1 MPSDKEED
9 IVAGK
14 VLIANRG
21 EIAIRIARTAAELGI
36 TTVMVNPLDDVAS
49 AHTGAGDIARQLPQ
63 EGVAAYLDQKALLD
77 IAAAEGCG
85 LIHPGYGFLSEN
97 ASFARACAERGI
109 VFVGPAPETLD
120 LFGDKS
126 AARALA
132 ERCAVPTLPG
142 SRGAVTLDEARAFLE
157 RHGAMMLK
165 ALAGG
170 GGRGMRVVEQAE
182 DLDEAF
188 VRAGSEARN
197 AFGDGRLYAE
207 ALMPRA
213 RHVEVQIV
221 GDGSGAAT
229 HLWDRECSLQRQR
242 QKLVEIAPAIGIPPQ
257 IRATILDAALFLA
270 RATRYRGI
278 GTFEF
283 LVDADGGA
291 ALPFVFIEANPRIQ
305 VEHTVTEEVTGID
318 LVAVQFALAGGATL
332 DSLGLD
338 DASGRSPQAVAMQLR
353 INMETID
360 ANGQARPA
368 GGVISRYEMPTGRGV
383 RVDDYG
389 RSGFSPSPRYD
400 SLLGKLIVRAPDFG
414 ATVAKARRAL
424 DACLIEGVDT
434 NLGFLKALLGLP
446 EVREGAFDTRFVE
459 RNVAALIAAAGV
471 ERMQAASAPVDPL
484 AVLSARPAPS
494 RAGSTVVETAVPQG
508 QAGVR
513 APMVGRLVSI
523 AVQVGDVVRKGQ
535 TLAVIEALKM
545 EHAIVAPSSG
555 AVAAIFHASGDVVAE
570 EAVLMA
576 IVPDDCAVDEDE
588 VVASVD
594 LDAPRADLD
603 RVRAMHAHV
612 TDAGRAD
619 MVARRHAKGKRTA
632 RENIADLCDAGSF
645 KEYGPLVTAGR
656 RYEDTPQ
663 DVDRRLIKTASDG
676 LVMGI
681 GRVNGDAFG
690 PERSRCVAMS
700 YDYTV
705 LAGTQGHKNHVKT
718 DRMLEVARQARLPVV
733 FYTEGGGGRSG
744 GASPGD
750 PIPPPTTVG
759 GLKYRTWAHMG
770 KLSGLVPLVGVTSGF
785 CFAGNAVLL
794 AMCDVII
801 ATRDSSIGIGG
812 PAMIEGGGLG
822 IYAPE
827 EVGPVSVQ
835 SPNGVID
842 IVVEDEAEATEVARK
857 YLSYFQGRLEGWQ
870 DADQNALRH
879 AIPENRRAAYD
890 VRKIIETLADVGSV
904 LELRRGFAR
913 SMVTVL
919 ARIEGRP
926 VGVIANDCASPT
938 GGAVDSD
945 GADKAARFMQLCNAF
960 DIPIVT
966 LIDVPGNMV
975 GPEAEKTAT
984 VRHCGRLYVI
994 GANLEVPMFSVV
1006 LRKAYGLGA
1015 MAMSA
1020 GALDS
1025 PLFTVAWPTGE
1036 FAGMGI
1042 EGEIKLGRR
1051 AELAA
1056 IDDVDQRRARYE
1068 ELLANAYAWSS
1079 AANGATVFEFDDVID
1094 PAETRSWLAMG
1105 LEAVA
1110 QRPARAGKVQP
1121 WIDTW

>member
-1 MPSDKEED
+1 MAS
-9 IVAGK
+9 K

-21 EIAIRIARTAAELGI
+21 EIAIRIARTAAERGI
-36 TTVMVNPLDDVAS
+36 ATVMVHPADDAAS
-49 AHTGAGDIARQLPQ
+49 AHVTAGDMARELPGQ
-63 EGVAAYLDQKALLD
+63 GVAAYLDQAAL
-77 IAAAEGCG
+77 IAIAVSEGCD
-85 LIHPGYGFLSEN
+85 LVHPGYGFLSEN
-97 ASFARACAERGI
+97 AAFARACAEAGL
-109 VFVGPAPETLD
+109 VFVGPSPETLD
-120 LFGDKS
+120 LFGDKA

-132 ERCAVPTLPG
+132 ARCGVPTLPG
-142 SRGAVTLDEARAFLE
+142 SQEAVTLDEARAFLAT
-157 RHGAMMLK
+157 HGAVMLK

-170 GGRGMRVVEQAE
+170 GGRGMRAVERAE

-188 VRAGSEARN
+188 ARASSEAQA
-197 AFGDGRLYAE
+197 AFGDGRLYVE
-207 ALMPRA
+207 VLMARA
-213 RHVEVQIV
+213 RHVEVQVV
-221 GDGSGAAT
+221 GDGSGAVH

-242 QKLVEIAPAIGIPPQ
+242 QKLVEIAPAIGIGADV
-257 IRATILDAALFLA
+257 RAAILDAALALA
-270 RATRYRGI
+270 RAARYRGI

-283 LVDADGGA
+283 LVDADGGT

-305 VEHTVTEEVTGID
+305 VEHTVTEEVTGLD
-318 LVAVQFALAGGATL
+318 LVATQFALAQGASL
-332 DSLGLD
+332 DALGL
-338 DASGRSPQAVAMQLR
+338 QAVADRAPDGVAIQLR

-360 ANGQARPA
+360 AQGQARPT
-368 GGVISRYEMPTGRGV
+368 GGTIARYEMPTGRGV

-389 RSGFSPSPRYD
+389 RSGYAPSPRYD
-400 SLLGKLIVRAPDFG
+400 SLLAKLIVRAPDF
-414 ATVAKARRAL
+414 AAAVAKAGRAL
-424 DACLIEGVDT
+424 DGCRIEGLGT
-434 NLGFLKALLGLP
+434 NLELLKALIARP
-446 EVREGAFDTRFVE
+446 EVAEGAFDTRFVE
-459 RNVAALIAAAGV
+459 RHVAELVATAGQYAPAAG
-471 ERMQAASAPVDPL
+471 SAPDPL
-484 AVLSARPAPS
+484 AVLSARAAQARPVTTMASP
-494 RAGSTVVETAVPQG
+494 VPEG
-508 QAGVR
+508 HAAVR
-513 APMVGRLVSI
+513 APMVGTLVS
-523 AVQVGDVVRKGQ
+523 VLVEVGDVVRKGQ

-545 EHAIVAPSSG
+545 EHAITAPVAG
-555 AVAAIFHASGDVVAE
+555 AVAAVLHAGGDVVTEDALL
-570 EAVLMA
+570 ATLL
-576 IVPDDCAVDEDE
+576 PDEDAHE
-588 VVASVD
+588 DEDVPVD
-594 LDAPRADLD
+594 IDTHAPRADLD

-612 TDAGRAD
+612 SDAGRAEI
-619 MVARRHAKGKRTA
+619 VAKRHAKGKRTA
-632 RENIADLCDAGSF
+632 RENIADLCDPGSF
-645 KEYGPLVTAGR
+645 LEYGPLVTAGR
-656 RYEDTPQ
+656 RYEDTP
-663 DVDRRLIKTASDG
+663 DDIDRRLIKTASDG

-718 DRMLEVARQARLPVV
+718 DRMLEVAHNARLPVV

-750 PIPPPTTVG
+750 PTPPPTTVG

-770 KLSGLVPLVGVTSGF
+770 KLSGLVPLVGIASGF

-801 ATRDSSIGIGG
+801 ATRDSSLGIGG

-822 IYAPE
+822 VFAPE

-835 SPNGVID
+835 APNGVID
-842 IVVEDEAEATEVARK
+842 IVVEDEAEATAMARK
-857 YLSYFQGRLEGWQ
+857 YLSYFQGRIESWQ
-870 DADQNALRH
+870 DADQSPLRH

-890 VRKIIETLADVGSV
+890 VRRIIETLADVGSV
-904 LELRRGFAR
+904 LELRRDFAR
-913 SMVTVL
+913 SMVTAL

-926 VGVIANDCASPT
+926 VGVIANNCASPT

-960 DIPIVT
+960 DIPVIT

-975 GPEAEKTAT
+975 GPEAERTAT
-984 VRHCGRLYVI
+984 IRHCGRLYVI
-994 GANLEVPMFSVV
+994 GANLQVPMFSVV

-1020 GALDS
+1020 GSLDS

-1056 IDDVDQRRARYE
+1056 IADLDQRRARYE
-1068 ELLANAYAWSS
+1068 ELLAGAYAWSS

-1094 PAETRSWLAMG
+1094 PADTRHWLAMG

-1110 QRPARAGKVQP
+1110 GRPARTGKVQP